1 MGQSEPNTSLHEND
15 FASLWEVMAETYATP
30 GRGDIRKGTIVSK
43 RPGEIILD
51 VGAKQDA
58 VLSSREMQAMRPE
71 EFEALKVGDAF
82 YVRILRADDRED
94 HLVVSIR
101 LGREYE
107 DWERAQKL
115 LESGEIVKCK
125 VIGYNKGGLI
135 CVLGTVQGFVPTS
148 QIANFEQR
156 TQGSSQPEGLAQLV
170 GQELALKVIEVNR
183 HRRRLIFS
191 ERAAFREWRAHQRD
205 RLLAEIR
212 EGEVRSGIVSSLR
225 EFGAFVDLGGMDG
238 LIHLSELSWSRVKH
252 PSAVVKVG
260 QQVEVLVLQVDREAQ
275 RIGLSLKRLQADP
288 WTQVGSKYQAGQLVQ
303 AVVTHLAKFGAF
315 AELEPGVE
323 GLIHISELAE
333 GNVND
338 PAEVVTEGERL
349 TLLILDVEPQR
360 QRIGLSLRQVP
371 GRAPAEAPKAEAPQP
386 SEDTVVQESDG
397 QKSKQ

>member
-1 MGQSEPNTSLHEND
+1 
-15 FASLWEVMAETYATP
+15 
-30 GRGDIRKGTIVSK
+30 
-43 RPGEIILD
+43 
-51 VGAKQDA
+51 
-58 VLSSREMQAMRPE
+58 
-71 EFEALKVGDAF
+71 
-82 YVRILRADDRED
+82 
-94 HLVVSIR
+94 
-101 LGREYE
+101 
-107 DWERAQKL
+107 
-115 LESGEIVKCK
+115 
-125 VIGYNKGGLI
+125 
-135 CVLGTVQGFVPTS
+135 
-148 QIANFEQR
+148 
-156 TQGSSQPEGLAQLV
+156 V

-205 RLLAEIR
+205 RLLAEVR

-238 LIHLSELSWSRVKH
+238 LVHLSELSWSRVKH

-315 AELEPGVE
+315 AELELGVE

-333 GNVND
+333 RNIND
-338 PAEVVTEGERL
+338 PAEVVTEGEEL

-371 GRAPAEAPKAEAPQP
+371 GKTPAEAPEAEAPQP
-386 SEDTVVQESDG
+386 SEGTVTQESG
-397 QKSKQ
+397 SQESKQ